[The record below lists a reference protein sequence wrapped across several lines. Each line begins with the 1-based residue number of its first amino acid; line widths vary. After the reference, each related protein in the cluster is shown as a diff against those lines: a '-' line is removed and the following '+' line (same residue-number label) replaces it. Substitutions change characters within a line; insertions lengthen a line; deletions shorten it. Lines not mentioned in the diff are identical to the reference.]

1 MAAHSRCRSHQSVL
15 NDQALLPGMLA
26 RGHGVFI
33 NMSSIAGLVGG
44 GGGVAYTAAKHAV
57 IGLTK
62 QLDLDYA
69 AKGIRANALAPGA
82 INTPM
87 NAADFAG
94 DGKMAAWVAQET
106 PAKRWAKPEEVAQ
119 LSLFLASDAADY
131 IHGTVIPIDG
141 GWLRK
146 VNLMHCNTKTENG
159 RQSFHDDTYF
169 PLIVVTT
176 GIATKENK
184 HANNFNHP
192 SFNRQSRQNRHDHV
206 HLRRDD
212 PHAQSTQLRGRT
224 SSVLRDAQLHGTL
237 QPPLC
242 LGRHAGCFWP
252 I

>member
-1 MAAHSRCRSHQSVL
+1 MTHFDFTDKTVIITGAASGIGAAQATAFQAAGATVVGIDLQPISNLTDAIQADVSDPATEATIAAQYQPDIVCNTAGVL
-15 NDQALLPGMLA
+15 DGYQTVIDTALSAWQHILDVDLTSQFLMIKALLPGMLA
-26 RGHGVFI
+26 RGHGIFI

-94 DGKMAAWVAQET
+94 DGKMVAWVAQET

-141 GWLRK
+141 GWLEK
-146 VNLMHCNTKTENG
+146 
-159 RQSFHDDTYF
+159 
-169 PLIVVTT
+169 
-176 GIATKENK
+176 
-184 HANNFNHP
+184 
-192 SFNRQSRQNRHDHV
+192 
-206 HLRRDD
+206 
-212 PHAQSTQLRGRT
+212 
-224 SSVLRDAQLHGTL
+224 
-237 QPPLC
+237 
-242 LGRHAGCFWP
+242 
-252 I
+252 

>member
-1 MAAHSRCRSHQSVL
+1 MTHFDFTDKTVIISGAASGIGAAQAAAFQAAGATVVGIDLHPISNLTDAIQADVSDPATAATIAAQYQPDIVCNTAGVL
-15 NDQALLPGMLA
+15 DGYQTVTDTALLAWQHILNVDLTSQFLMIKALLPGMLA

-141 GWLRK
+141 GWLEK
-146 VNLMHCNTKTENG
+146 
-159 RQSFHDDTYF
+159 
-169 PLIVVTT
+169 
-176 GIATKENK
+176 
-184 HANNFNHP
+184 
-192 SFNRQSRQNRHDHV
+192 
-206 HLRRDD
+206 
-212 PHAQSTQLRGRT
+212 
-224 SSVLRDAQLHGTL
+224 
-237 QPPLC
+237 
-242 LGRHAGCFWP
+242 
-252 I
+252 

>member
-1 MAAHSRCRSHQSVL
+1 MTHFDFTDKTVIITGAASGIGAAQAADFQAAGATVVGIDRQPISNLTDAIQADVSDPATAATIAAQYQPDIVCNTAGVL
-15 NDQALLPGMLA
+15 DGYQTVTDTALSAWQHILDVDLTSQFLMIKALLPGMLA
-26 RGHGVFI
+26 RGHGIFI

-94 DGKMAAWVAQET
+94 DGEMAAWVAQET
-106 PAKRWAKPEEVAQ
+106 PANRWAKPEEVAQ

-141 GWLRK
+141 GWLEK
-146 VNLMHCNTKTENG
+146 
-159 RQSFHDDTYF
+159 
-169 PLIVVTT
+169 
-176 GIATKENK
+176 
-184 HANNFNHP
+184 
-192 SFNRQSRQNRHDHV
+192 
-206 HLRRDD
+206 
-212 PHAQSTQLRGRT
+212 
-224 SSVLRDAQLHGTL
+224 
-237 QPPLC
+237 
-242 LGRHAGCFWP
+242 
-252 I
+252 

>member
-1 MAAHSRCRSHQSVL
+1 MTHFDFTDKTVIITGAASGIGAAQAAAFQAAGATAVGIDLQPISNLTDAIQADVSDPATAATIAAQYQPDIVCNTAGVLDGYQTVTDMALSAWQHILDVDLTSQFL
-15 NDQALLPGMLA
+15 MIKALLPGMLA
-26 RGHGVFI
+26 RGHGIFI

-82 INTPM
+82 IKTPM

-141 GWLRK
+141 GWLEK
-146 VNLMHCNTKTENG
+146 
-159 RQSFHDDTYF
+159 
-169 PLIVVTT
+169 
-176 GIATKENK
+176 
-184 HANNFNHP
+184 
-192 SFNRQSRQNRHDHV
+192 
-206 HLRRDD
+206 
-212 PHAQSTQLRGRT
+212 
-224 SSVLRDAQLHGTL
+224 
-237 QPPLC
+237 
-242 LGRHAGCFWP
+242 
-252 I
+252 